1 MPPPRRAPMSVAL
14 GRMSPDT
21 GPTWT
26 WRSARARCLHW
37 RCYMDMNEIDLEF
50 MEQESEDRLT
60 DRDAS
65 FLGLSSDADRPDADA
80 NALLL
85 ETLD

>member
-1 MPPPRRAPMSVAL
+1 
-14 GRMSPDT
+14 
-21 GPTWT
+21 
-26 WRSARARCLHW
+26 
-37 RCYMDMNEIDLEF
+37 MDMNEIDLEF